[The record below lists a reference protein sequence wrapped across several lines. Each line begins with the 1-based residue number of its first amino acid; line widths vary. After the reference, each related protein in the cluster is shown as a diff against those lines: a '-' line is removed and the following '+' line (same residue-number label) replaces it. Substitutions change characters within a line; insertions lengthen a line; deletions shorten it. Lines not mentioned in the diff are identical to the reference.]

1 MYDTI
6 KIMNE
11 LEQIPKQA
19 KELQQTPFD
28 WNGFLW
34 IPHFKDS
41 NTPLYYKSNFK
52 NLSMRLVSN
61 QLYIT
66 NSLHKLYHGNN
77 YKSFSYRQVC
87 KAIILLDN
95 QLPINIYSAKVLKLS
110 AGIVIRENPKL
121 VFNEW
126 LYYLGKPFTPMK
138 NYNKTYGAKFYL
150 TDYSIKGY
158 DKTFEVKNH
167 NQIQLNSNYFRF
179 EIEGKTKIFNNKT
192 NNIGI
197 YTVNDL
203 LDYSKYKKLGKLL
216 QNKYLQIEKQPKI
229 DLSKLSIKQK
239 RLIATITNS
248 EIKESI
254 RKQNPHSYKKDRKEY
269 NKILQ
274 HCSNSEFQNQVL
286 EKMNQQINYSI
297 NN

>member
-6 KIMNE
+6 KIVNE
-11 LEQIPKQA
+11 LERIPKQA
-19 KELQQTPFD
+19 RELQQTPFD

-41 NTPLYYKSNFK
+41 NTPLYYKSNFR
-52 NLSMRLVSN
+52 NLSMRLVGN

-77 YKSFSYRQVC
+77 YCSFSYGQVC

-95 QLPINIYSAKVLKLS
+95 QLPINIYNAKVLKLS
-110 AGIVIRENPKL
+110 VGIVIKESPQL
-121 VFNEW
+121 VFSKW
-126 LYYLGKPFTPMK
+126 LYYLGKPFIPMK

-158 DKTFEVKNH
+158 DKTYEVKKH
-167 NQIQLNSNYFRF
+167 NQIQLNDNYFRF

-197 YTVNDL
+197 YTINDL

-216 QNKYLQIEKQPKI
+216 QDKYLQIEKQPKI
-229 DLSKLSIKQK
+229 ELSKLNIKQK
-239 RLIATITNS
+239 RLIASITNS
-248 EIKESI
+248 EIKDSI
-254 RKQNPHSYKKDRKEY
+254 RKQHPDTYKKDRKEY
-269 NKILQ
+269 KKIIQ
-274 HCSNSEFQNQVL
+274 DCDNSEFQNQVINKL
-286 EKMNQQINYSI
+286 KDQINYSI

>member
-6 KIMNE
+6 KIVNE

-19 KELQQTPFD
+19 RELQQTPFD

-41 NTPLYYKSNFK
+41 NTPLYYKSKFK
-52 NLSMRLVSN
+52 NLSMRLVGS

-66 NSLHKLYHGNN
+66 NSLHKSYHGNN
-77 YKSFSYRQVC
+77 YCSFSYVQVC

-95 QLPINIYSAKVLKLS
+95 QLPINIYAAKILKLS
-110 AGIVIRENPKL
+110 VGIVIKESPQL
-121 VFNEW
+121 IFNEW

-138 NYNKTYGAKFYL
+138 NYNKIYGAKFYL

-158 DKTFEVKNH
+158 DKTYEVKNH
-167 NQIQLNSNYFRF
+167 NQIQLNDKYFRF

-197 YTVNDL
+197 HTVNDL
-203 LDYSKYKKLGKLL
+203 LDYSKYIKLGNLL
-216 QNKYLQIEKQPKI
+216 KDKYQKIEKHSRLN
-229 DLSKLSIKQK
+229 LSELTIKQK
-239 RLIATITNS
+239 RLIASISNS

-254 RKQNPHSYKKDRKEY
+254 RKQHPDTYKKDRKEY
-269 NKILQ
+269 NKIIQ
-274 HCSNSEFQNQVL
+274 NSQKSIFQNQVMQ
-286 EKMNQQINYSI
+286 KINQQINYSI

>member
-6 KIMNE
+6 KIINE
-11 LEQIPKQA
+11 LEYIPKQA
-19 KELQQTPFD
+19 NELQKTPFD

-41 NTPLYYKSNFK
+41 NTPLYYKSSFK
-52 NLSMRLVSN
+52 NLNMRLVGRK
-61 QLYIT
+61 LIIT

-77 YKSFSYRQVC
+77 FDSFTYNQVC

-95 QLPINIYSAKVLKLS
+95 QLPINVYNAKILKLS
-110 AGIVIRENPKL
+110 VGIVIKEKPQL
-121 VFNEW
+121 IFNEW
-126 LYYLGKPFTPMK
+126 LYYLGKSFIPMM

-158 DKTFEVKNH
+158 DKTYEVKNH
-167 NQIQLNSNYFRF
+167 NQLQLDDSYFRF

-197 YTVNDL
+197 HTVNDL
-203 LDYSKYKKLGKLL
+203 IDHNKFKKLGILL
-216 QNKYLQIEKQPKI
+216 QKKYVQIEKQAKL
-229 DLSKLSIKQK
+229 DLSKLTIKEK
-239 RLIATITNS
+239 RLIASITNS

-254 RKQNPHSYKKDRKEY
+254 RKQHPDTYKKDRKKY
-269 NKILQ
+269 NQIIKN
-274 HCSNSEFQNQVL
+274 CDNSEFQNQVINKL
-286 EKMNQQINYSI
+286 SDQINYSI